1 MKKILINLFFFVQI
15 IIAQEVINN
24 HEGDLE
30 LLRLE
35 QKYFILLDENLKGTI
50 PFYTLDAVH
59 DPFASPFENY
69 LLNEN
74 HKSINELNIATME
87 RIKSNMRE
95 TFSIYRKGQNK
106 YDLGVI
112 SDILGYA
119 STAAAAGLA
128 AYHLYKYKDKYRIK

>member
-1 MKKILINLFFFVQI
+1 MKKILISLCFFVQV
-15 IIAQEVINN
+15 IIAQENVEQIENN
-24 HEGDLE
+24 LE
-30 LLRLE
+30 VLRLE
-35 QKYFILLDENLKGTI
+35 QKYNIILYENLKGTI
-50 PFYTLDAVH
+50 PFYTLNAVL
-59 DPFASPFENY
+59 DPFASPFEND

-74 HKSINELNIATME
+74 KKSINELNIAKME

-106 YDLGVI
+106 YDLGVF